1 MMNKSSTLCKTMA
14 EKKDTKKEAV
24 KKEVKDTAKKE
35 ALKKDDLKKS
45 SKARLSKVKSSKAP
59 KVEPT
64 TKKLN
69 SNRLELMICIVNRE
83 KAEYYVDLIQSHGVN
98 LQTTVLAYG
107 TAREE
112 AMHLLGMEYNNKKMV
127 IFSIIKE
134 EEVPKMLASLEKKF
148 ASIKNGKGVAFTVP
162 FSSVIGVAI
171 FGFLSDNRKT
181 VKEQ

>member
-1 MMNKSSTLCKTMA
+1 MA
-14 EKKDTKKEAV
+14 EKKDIEKDTLKKS
-24 KKEVKDTAKKE
+24 KDTAKKDT
-35 ALKKDDLKKS
+35 LKKDELKKPTKARS
-45 SKARLSKVKSSKAP
+45 SKAKSSKAP

-83 KAEYYVDLIQSHGVN
+83 KAEYYVDLIQSHGGN

>member
-1 MMNKSSTLCKTMA
+1 MNKSSTLCKAMA
-14 EKKDTKKEAV
+14 EKKDIKKETV
-24 KKEVKDTAKKE
+24 EKKDTAKKDVT
-35 ALKKDDLKKS
+35 KKAEDKKKS
-45 SKARLSKVKSSKAP
+45 STKTRTYKAKTPKAP

-69 SNRLELMICIVNRE
+69 SNRLELLICIVNRE